1 MVIACHIVHAHTK
14 SYSEAEG
21 QRENEDEGGIYLDL
35 DDL

>member
-21 QRENEDEGGIYLDL
+21 QRENGGKGG
-35 DDL
+35 